1 MKNQSAT
8 FRIYTEDTNKDKI
21 ERILSNHFDGF
32 TIYKAEGFWRLQ
44 KEKTLIIEILGS
56 SDIAD
61 RVNSAAKEI
70 KEENN
75 QEAVLVQKIKNNSW
89 LV

>member
-8 FRIYTEDTNKDKI
+8 FRIYTENKNQDKI
-21 ERILSNHFDGF
+21 EEIISRHFDGF

-44 KEKTLIIEILGS
+44 KEKTLIIEILGE
-56 SDIAD
+56 SDI
-61 RVNSAAKEI
+61 VEKINSAAKEI
-70 KEENN
+70 KKENN
-75 QEAVLVQKIKNNSW
+75 QDAVLVQKIKNNNW

>member
-44 KEKTLIIEILGS
+44 KEKTLIIEILGES
-56 SDIAD
+56 EI
-61 RVNSAAKEI
+61 VTKINSVAREI
-70 KEENN
+70 KSANN
-75 QEAVLVQKIKNNSW
+75 QESVLVQKIKNNNW

>member
-8 FRIYTEDTNKDKI
+8 FRIYTESKNQDRI
-21 ERILSNHFDGF
+21 EEILSRHFDGF
-32 TIYKAEGFWRLQ
+32 TIFKAEGFWRLQ
-44 KEKTLIIEILGS
+44 KEKTLIIEILGE
-56 SDIAD
+56 SDI
-61 RVNSAAKEI
+61 VEKINSAATEI

-75 QEAVLVQKIKNNSW
+75 QDAVLVQKIKNNNW